1 MMRLI
6 QLPTLHILVT
16 MPDVRAT
23 IHRITEAAE
32 AFLRNLEEAD
42 VRERATFPFD
52 HDERENWHYVPRPRA
67 GLSRGEMTFA
77 QLNSA
82 ESLMAVSLSAE
93 GVRKAHSIIRHETI
107 LGQLEASD
115 GTLRF
120 DRLEGLYFF
129 SVFGTPGSA
138 DPWGWQVDGHHLSL
152 NMTVVGGEKISVTPS
167 FFGANPAEVQ
177 HGMHKG
183 LRILKE
189 EEDAAR
195 SLLRSL
201 DSEQTQQCTIY
212 PTAPPDLIT
221 RASRRVELGE
231 PIGLAGSMMTADQR
245 ERLFRLIKVYVGRKQ
260 QNLAREEL
268 RKILSAGLSE
278 VRFGWAGG
286 HHPGQGH
293 YYRVHGPAFLI
304 EYDNTQNMAN
314 HIHSV
319 WRDIEGDFGRD
330 LLREHYEQ
338 AH

>member
-1 MMRLI
+1 
-6 QLPTLHILVT
+6 

-32 AFLRNLEEAD
+32 AFLRNLEDAD
-42 VRERATFPFD
+42 QRTQATFPFD

-67 GLSRGEMTFA
+67 GLSRGEMTPA
-77 QLNSA
+77 QLNAA

-93 GVRKAHSIIRHETI
+93 GVRKAHSIVRHETI
-107 LGQLEASD
+107 LGELEASV

-120 DRLEGLYFF
+120 DRLEGLYYF
-129 SVFGTPGSA
+129 SIFGTPGSA
-138 DPWGWQVDGHHLSL
+138 EPWGWQVDGHHLSL
-152 NMTVVGGEKISVTPS
+152 NMTVFGDGISVTPS
-167 FFGANPAEVQ
+167 FFGANPAEVP
-177 HGMHKG
+177 HGPHTG

-201 DSEQTQQCTIY
+201 DAEQMETCTIY

-231 PIGLAGSMMTADQR
+231 PAGLPAGMMTANQR
-245 ERLFRLIKVYVGRKQ
+245 EGLVRLIEVYVGRKQ
-260 QNLAREEL
+260 ANVAKEQM
-268 RKILSAGLSE
+268 RKLHSAGLSS

-293 YYRVHGPAFLI
+293 YYRVHGPTFLI

-319 WRDIEGDFGRD
+319 WRDIDGDFGRD
-330 LLREHYEQ
+330 LLQEHYEQ

>member
-1 MMRLI
+1 
-6 QLPTLHILVT
+6 

-32 AFLRNLEEAD
+32 AFLRNLDDPDQRAQ
-42 VRERATFPFD
+42 ATFPFD
-52 HDERENWHYVPRPRA
+52 HDERENWHYVPRPRT
-67 GLSRGEMTFA
+67 GLPRGEMTPA
-77 QLNSA
+77 QLNAA

-107 LGQLEASD
+107 LGEMEARV

-129 SVFGTPGSA
+129 SIFGTPGSA
-138 DPWGWQVDGHHLSL
+138 EPWGWQVDGHHLSL
-152 NMTVVGGEKISVTPS
+152 NMTVIDGERISVTPS
-167 FFGANPAEVQ
+167 FFGANPAKVP
-177 HGMHKG
+177 HGPHEG

-201 DSEQTQQCTIY
+201 DAEQAQQCTIY
-212 PTAPPDLIT
+212 PAAPPDLIT
-221 RASRRVELGE
+221 RASRRVDLGE
-231 PIGLAGSMMTADQR
+231 PAGLPANMMTADQR
-245 ERLFRLIKVYVGRKQ
+245 EGLVRLIEVYVGRKQ
-260 QNLAREEL
+260 ENVAREQL
-268 RKILSAGLSE
+268 RKICSAGLSD
-278 VRFGWAGG
+278 VRFGWAGD

-293 YYRVHGPAFLI
+293 YYRVHGPTFLI

-338 AH
+338 RH

>member
-1 MMRLI
+1 
-6 QLPTLHILVT
+6 

-32 AFLRNLEEAD
+32 AFLCNLEPDQKAQ
-42 VRERATFPFD
+42 ATFPFD

-67 GLSRGEMTFA
+67 GLPRGEMTPA
-77 QLNSA
+77 QLNAA
-82 ESLMAVSLSAE
+82 ESLMAVSLSAS

-107 LGQLEASD
+107 LGELEASD

-138 DPWGWQVDGHHLSL
+138 EPWGWQVDGHHLSL
-152 NMTVVGGEKISVTPS
+152 NMTVIGERISVTPS
-167 FFGANPAEVQ
+167 FFGANPAEVP
-177 HGMHKG
+177 HGTHKG

-201 DSEQTQQCTIY
+201 DAEQVQKCTIY

-221 RASRRVELGE
+221 RASRRVELDE
-231 PIGLAGSMMTADQR
+231 PVGIPASMMTADQR
-245 ERLFRLIKVYVGRKQ
+245 EGLVRLIEVYVERKQ
-260 QNLAREEL
+260 ANVAREQL
-268 RKILSAGLSE
+268 CKLHSAGLSS

-293 YYRVHGPAFLI
+293 YYRVHGPTFLI

-319 WRDIEGDFGRD
+319 WRDIDGDFGRD